1 MGEEGLRMFR
11 KKNDCD
17 IRRKVW
23 NWGMKCARI
32 LEERNGGEEVDEKDR
47 K

>member
-1 MGEEGLRMFR
+1 VFR

-23 NWGMKCARI
+23 NWGKKCGRI
-32 LEERNGGEEVDEKDR
+32 LEEGNGGEEVKEKDGE
-47 K
+47 

>member
-1 MGEEGLRMFR
+1 MFR

-17 IRRKVW
+17 FRRKVW
-23 NWGMKCARI
+23 NCGMKCGRI
-32 LEERNGGEEVDEKDR
+32 LEERNGGEEVGEKDG